1 MSLAIAFGRTPGPQ
15 PAPDVPPQAA
25 RWLPRLVIH
34 AYHQRP
40 GTAETL
46 RTFAADRRLAR
57 CTVEIQDGGMARA
70 IARYREEP
78 SPDLLIV
85 ECGVEINALRASLD
99 ALADTCLPHT
109 RLLLV
114 GETNDI
120 RFYRTVVAC
129 GASDYLAQ
137 PVEAAAIVE
146 AVTPLFGDRENG
158 AFGTTV
164 AFIGT
169 RGGAGASTVALGTAS
184 TLAYQFGRQVIL
196 ADLDPAGALDIAAG
210 IKAEQTAADVLKEGP
225 RLDAMLL
232 DRVLKP
238 VQPNLNLLPASA
250 ASPMQDTLSEDA
262 VVRMVEVARSAA
274 GFVALDLPGGRAST
288 LKTVLQ
294 LIDKV
299 VLVAEP
305 DLVSLR
311 NARAWHGW
319 LSQARGDAA
328 SLHVVL
334 NKTSTPKRL
343 EILPQQFADALGGC
357 RPIVLPFAAW
367 MLDSYS
373 GTGELIHQK
382 RLPRSLKNGLLQVAD
397 AISGRGQAAPTGRW
411 TWLRRGRR

>member
-1 MSLAIAFGRTPGPQ
+1 MSLAVAFDRTPGPQ
-15 PAPDVPPQAA
+15 PDLQAPRQAG

-34 AYHQRP
+34 GYHERP
-40 GTAETL
+40 ATAETL
-46 RTFAADRRLAR
+46 RTLAADRHLAR

-120 RFYRTVVAC
+120 RFYRAVVAC

-137 PVEAAAIVE
+137 PVDAAAIVE
-146 AVTPLFGDRENG
+146 AATPLFGDSEEA

-164 AFIGT
+164 AFIGA

-184 TLAYQFGRQVIL
+184 TLAAQFGSQVIL
-196 ADLDPAGALDIAAG
+196 ADLDSTGALDIAAG

-232 DRVLKP
+232 DRVLTP
-238 VQPNLNLLPASA
+238 LRSNLNLLPATA
-250 ASPMQDTLSEDA
+250 ASPMSDILSEDA
-262 VVRMVEVARSAA
+262 VVRMLEVARSAA

-294 LIDKV
+294 LVDKV
-299 VLVAEP
+299 VLIGEP

-311 NARAWHGW
+311 NARAWHDW
-319 LSQARGDAA
+319 LSQTRGDAG

-334 NKTSTPKRL
+334 NKVSTPRRL
-343 EILPQQFADALGGC
+343 EIQPQQFADALDGN
-357 RPIVLPFAAW
+357 RPIVLPFAAG

-373 GTGELIHQK
+373 GTGELVHQK
-382 RLPRSLKNGLLQVAD
+382 HLPRSLKKGLLEVAN
-397 AISGRGQAAPTGRW
+397 AISGRGRTAPTGRW
-411 TWLRRGRR
+411 TWLTRRRR